1 MYDRLAPRGFEVL
14 AFPCNQFGGQEPG
27 SKEEIR
33 SFVNGYGVRFP
44 VFGKIDVNGPN
55 THPLYK
61 FLKSGTPFLADIV
74 SARCRPIFLTCTQVS
89 YGHSLCPPSHSGRAR
104 HRRNGIL
111 GNSSSTRTARWWS
124 ATDRRR
130 PR

>member
-61 FLKSGTPFLADIV
+61 FLKSGTPFLADIKWNFGK
-74 SARCRPIFLTCTQVS
+74 FLVDKDGKVVER
-89 YGHSLCPPSHSGRAR
+89 YGPPTSPLTIEAD
-104 HRRNGIL
+104 IVKL
-111 GNSSSTRTARWWS
+111 L
-124 ATDRRR
+124 DE
-130 PR
+130 